1 MNKLMSSAARAV
13 LAQYA
18 DAKEVYVT
26 EDGQAFLNANYAT
39 NHAAQSG
46 MPEPVRVERDRSD
59 VVMSAED
66 NAKLEGERIAKEK
79 AAQAKA
85 DTEAVKAKE
94 EAEAKAKADTE
105 AAKAK
110 EEAEAKAKAEAAK
123 AEADKAPAKTSK
135 KKK

>member
-94 EAEAKAKADTE
+94 EAEAKAKA
-105 AAKAK
+105 
-110 EEAEAKAKAEAAK
+110 EAAK